1 MATRVLIV
9 GGVAGGM
16 SAAARARR
24 LSEGAEIVIF
34 ERGPHVSFANCGLPY
49 YLGGEI
55 TEREKLLVQTSER
68 LKAVHNL
75 DVRTRAEVVAIDRT
89 AKRIEVRDRA
99 TGMTYFE
106 RYDALVLSTGAAPL
120 VPRVPG
126 VERAGHFALRSLE
139 DTDAIETWV
148 RARGAETAV
157 VIGGGFIGIEV
168 AEQLKRRGLQVSVV
182 ERNPQVLKP
191 FDPEMAA
198 HLHTE
203 LRARGVA
210 LHLNNGLA
218 RFDAPAEGEDA
229 RASVVVLDDGTRLPA
244 DVVILGLGVRP
255 ESKLAR
261 DAGLTLGPTGGIKVD
276 AHLRTSDPDV
286 YAVGDA
292 VEVTHAVTGHPAL
305 IALGGPANRQG
316 RTAADNIFGI
326 ETTYPGTLGTAIV
339 RVFELTA
346 AVTGANE
353 ALLTAAGVPFEAV
366 HLHPNSH
373 AGYYPGAKPLAL
385 KVLFSPATGK
395 LLGAQAVGADGADKR
410 IDVLATALRAGMTV
424 DEVAE
429 LELCYAPP
437 FGSAKDPVN
446 LAGMA
451 AQNVRA
457 GRVAVIQW
465 DDVAKLDRSRVMI
478 LDVREAKER
487 AGGAIPG
494 SVHIPL
500 GELRARLN
508 ELPRDMEIVAH
519 CASGQRSYSACR
531 VLMQNGFRCRNLAG
545 SYKTW
550 QAAQAGLRASRA
562 NQTPTPEA

>member
-1 MATRVLIV
+1 MGKRVLIV

-16 SAAARARR
+16 SAATRARR
-24 LSEGAEIVIF
+24 LAEDAEIVVF
-34 ERGPHVSFANCGLPY
+34 ERGPNVSFANCGLPY

-55 TEREKLLVQTSER
+55 ADRNKLLVQTPER
-68 LKAVHNL
+68 LRAAFNI
-75 DVRTRAEVVAIDRT
+75 DVRVRSEVVGIDRA
-89 AKRIEVRDRA
+89 AKRIEVRDLA
-99 TGMTYFE
+99 TGLSTFE
-106 RYDALVLSTGAAPL
+106 RYDALVLSTGAAPI

-126 VERAGHFALRSLE
+126 AERPGHFVLRTL
-139 DTDAIETWV
+139 DDMDAIDAWV
-148 RARGAETAV
+148 RTRGAEKAV
-157 VIGGGFIGIEV
+157 VVGGGFIGLEV
-168 AEQLKRRGLQVSVV
+168 AEQLERRGMQVSVV

-198 HLHTE
+198 RLHTE
-203 LRARGVA
+203 LRDHGVA

-218 RFDAPAEGEDA
+218 RFDDPAPGEDA
-229 RASVVVLDDGTRLPA
+229 RASVVVLDSGARLAA

-261 DAGLTLGPTGGIKVD
+261 DAGLALGPTGGIYVD
-276 AHLRTSDPDV
+276 QHLRTSDPDI
-286 YAVGDA
+286 YAVGDTI
-292 VEVTHAVTGHPAL
+292 EVTHGVTGKPAL
-305 IALGGPANRQG
+305 IPLGGPANRQG
-316 RTAADNIFGI
+316 RTAADNIFGVP
-326 ETTYPGTLGTAIV
+326 TTYPGTLGTAIV
-339 RVFELTA
+339 RVFDLTA

-353 ALLTAAGVPFEAV
+353 ALLTAAGIAFGAV

-385 KVLFSPATGK
+385 KVLFAPDTGK
-395 LLGAQAVGADGADKR
+395 LLGAQAVGADGVDKR

-424 DEVAE
+424 DDIAD
-429 LELCYAPP
+429 LELSYAPP

-465 DDVAKLDRSRVMI
+465 DELAKLDRSHALI

-487 AGGAIPG
+487 EGGTIPG

-500 GELRARLN
+500 GELRARLH

-519 CASGQRSYSACR
+519 CATGQRSYNACR
-531 VLMQNGFRCRNLAG
+531 VLLQNGFRCRNLAG

-550 QAAQAGLRASRA
+550 AAAQNSAR
-562 NQTPTPEA
+562 

>member
-1 MATRVLIV
+1 MGKRVLIV

-16 SAAARARR
+16 SAATRARR
-24 LSEGAEIVIF
+24 LAEDAEIVVF

-55 TEREKLLVQTSER
+55 TDRNKLLVQTPER
-68 LKAVHNL
+68 LMAAFNI
-75 DVRTRAEVVAIDRT
+75 DVRARAEVVAIDR
-89 AKRIEVRDRA
+89 AARQVEVRNLA
-99 TGMTYFE
+99 TGMSSYE
-106 RYDALVLSTGAAPL
+106 RYDALVLSTGAAPI

-126 VERAGHFALRSLE
+126 AERPGHFILRSL
-139 DTDAIETWV
+139 DDMDAIDAWV
-148 RARGAETAV
+148 RERGAEKAV
-157 VIGGGFIGIEV
+157 VVGGGFIGLEV
-168 AEQLKRRGLQVSVV
+168 AEQFHRRGLQVSVV

-191 FDPEMAA
+191 FDPELAA
-198 HLHTE
+198 HLHAE
-203 LRARGVA
+203 LRKRGVA

-218 RFDAPAEGEDA
+218 RFDAPAAGEDA
-229 RASVVVLDDGTRLPA
+229 GASVVVLANGARLAA

-261 DAGLTLGPTGGIKVD
+261 DAGLDLGTTGGIKVD
-276 AHLRTSDPDV
+276 AHLRTSDPNIF
-286 YAVGDA
+286 AVGDTI
-292 VEVTHAVTGHPAL
+292 EVTHAVTGKPAL
-305 IALGGPANRQG
+305 IPLGGPANRQG

-326 ETTYPGTLGTAIV
+326 GTKYPGTLGTAIV
-339 RVFELTA
+339 RVFDLTA

-353 ALLTAAGVPFEAV
+353 ALLTAVGIAFEAV

-385 KVLFSPATGK
+385 KVLFAPDTGK
-395 LLGAQAVGADGADKR
+395 LLGAQVVGADGVDKR

-424 DEVAE
+424 DDIAD
-429 LELCYAPP
+429 LELSYAPP

-465 DDVAKLDRSRVMI
+465 DEIARLDRSHTLV
-478 LDVREAKER
+478 LDVRETKER
-487 AGGAIPG
+487 EGGTIPG

-500 GELRARLN
+500 GDLRARLD

-519 CASGQRSYSACR
+519 CATGQRSYNACR

-545 SYKTW
+545 SFKTW
-550 QAAQAGLRASRA
+550 KAAQDGA
-562 NQTPTPEA
+562 Q